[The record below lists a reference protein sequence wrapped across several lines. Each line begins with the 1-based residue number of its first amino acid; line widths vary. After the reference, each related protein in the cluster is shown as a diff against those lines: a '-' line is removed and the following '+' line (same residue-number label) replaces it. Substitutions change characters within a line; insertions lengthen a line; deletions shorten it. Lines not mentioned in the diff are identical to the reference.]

1 MLHVS
6 PSPSCLFSS
15 LIIQKLFKNL
25 GIIKKKSLK
34 TNCQWSSWAV
44 ILLKFAHHDVSL
56 LQRFRYNKQW
66 SFQSTVKSHS
76 HGCSGWWYPGWLWWL
91 GMNRHVLRKV
101 NLTTLTLHEVW
112 PGIIAAARSAGA
124 LAVSKN
130 KPSVKPEAFITH
142 LKSTISRK
150 YNNSKM
156 RVLHR
161 HSTQLIL
168 PNYNPTTYIL
178 NAEKHCLLDDLQW
191 QSSGDGDTCF
201 SLQVWRA
208 HSDAQMH
215 SAWAQRVSTACAENT
230 MYCDC
235 S

>member
-1 MLHVS
+1 MTS
-6 PSPSCLFSS
+6 LFSKGFVIISNGVSS
-15 LIIQKLFKNL
+15 LQWKVTAMDALDDGIQVDSD
-25 GIIKKKSLK
+25 G
-34 TNCQWSSWAV
+34 WAWT
-44 ILLKFAHHDVSL
+44 D
-56 LQRFRYNKQW
+56 
-66 SFQSTVKSHS
+66 
-76 HGCSGWWYPGWLWWL
+76 
-91 GMNRHVLRKV
+91 VLRKV